1 MEVRANTMGFY
12 KGNRIRPGA
21 KFEMD
26 DSMIK
31 KDKDGKIIKP
41 KWVSD
46 AATPEKKAG
55 KKGDRGDTKPAAA
68 KAAVT
73 AKTTGVGTEPAD
85 DLA

>member
-12 KGNRIRPGA
+12 KGQRIRPGA
-21 KFEMD
+21 VFEMD
-26 DSMIK
+26 DKAIT
-31 KDKDGKIIKP
+31 KDKDGKIVKP

-46 AATPEKKAG
+46 AAVPERKAS

-73 AKTTGVGTEPAD
+73 AKTSGAGTDSGD

>member
-12 KGNRIRPGA
+12 KGQRIRPGA
-21 KFEMD
+21 VFEMD
-26 DSMIK
+26 DKIIK
-31 KDKDGKIIKP
+31 KDKDGKIVAP

-46 AATPEKKAG
+46 AAVPEKKAA
-55 KKGDRGDTKPAAA
+55 KKGDRGDTKPTAA

-73 AKTTGVGTEPAD
+73 AKMSGAVDAGD